1 VSLPWNG
8 VLAKG
13 KGQGNHQMHDF
24 FSDFAAQQEKAIS
37 ITKTADP
44 HPNRQDLRARD
55 ITEKALTSKR
65 QLSPAQ

>member
-24 FSDFAAQQEKAIS
+24 FSEFAAQQEKAIS

-44 HPNRQDLRARD
+44 HPNRQDLPASD
-55 ITEKALTSKR
+55 TNEKALTSKR
-65 QLSPAQ
+65 